1 MMAGTAAL
9 PGLLGE
15 VGRGALQKIREL
27 SPEDLRGRAAPQ
39 DTTVVDAASALARR
53 VAQDPGA
60 AASKVLDYG
69 RGVLSSPG
77 NVVEFLGEN
86 ITPRPRGPTSNRK
99 DIFIGKSAKTW
110 DAAAAKRAEE
120 MEKLGAS
127 PEDIWRETG
136 TFRGPEG
143 ALRQEI
149 SDLEATGIFTHLPPS
164 KERRSVSALR
174 HPEFAEAYP
183 EFASISQTGLRSP
196 ATKGEFQRAS
206 GRGSPETGSIIA
218 QAPNEDALASTMLH
232 EFQHAVQD
240 LEGFAPGG
248 SPRDFRQRA
257 MPRDVKEI
265 AFKKD
270 MREMAI
276 SQKLQ
281 EAGFPVSKGK
291 MVSVSHPKV
300 MKAAKELA
308 EVDPQVKKYL
318 DDIEEFNEALK
329 LFPTPQQQYVRLAG
343 EAEARA
349 VEARKKMT
357 PEERR
362 STFPYESYDVQT
374 NRLIIKR

>member
-1 MMAGTAAL
+1 VASKKKSAGLLFDEVLPQAQRTARSLLSLDPQENVPASQQALEMALGFVPGIGQAMALRDIERARRANDPAAAAL
-9 PGLLGE
+9 AATEFVPF
-15 VGRGALQKIREL
+15 GRLAGAVK
-27 SPEDLRGRAAPQ
+27 
-39 DTTVVDAASALARR
+39 
-53 VAQDPGA
+53 
-60 AASKVLDYG
+60 
-69 RGVLSSPG
+69 
-77 NVVEFLGEN
+77 
-86 ITPRPRGPTSNRK
+86 K
-99 DIFIGKSAKTW
+99 DIFIGKKSKKW
-110 DAAAAKRAEE
+110 DSVAAKRAEE

-127 PEDIWRETG
+127 PEEIWRETG

-183 EFASISQTGLRSP
+183 EFASISQTGLKSP
-196 ATKGEFQRAS
+196 TVRGEFQRAS
-206 GRGSPETGSIIA
+206 GRESPETGSIIA
-218 QAPNEDALASTMLH
+218 QAPNEEALASTMLH

-240 LEGFAPGG
+240 FEGFAPGG
-248 SPRDFRQRA
+248 SPKDFRQRA
-257 MPRDVKEI
+257 MPRDIKEI

-308 EVDPQVKKYL
+308 EVDPQVKAYL

-357 PEERR
+357 PAERR
-362 STFPYESYDVQT
+362 STFPYESYDVPT